1 MKKTIVSMKNWW
13 ARLTKKKRIAVVL
26 CVLAGICV
34 CYDCIVEQEPSTQY
48 VEQTQTVTED
58 EEQAVDEPV
67 VEEPVVD
74 EETENQNWE
83 ERTELKEEFL
93 KMISDRYTGGTVS
106 SNVHWCGEILEID
119 TWSDGGYAN
128 ALAVASGNKECEKAW
143 TNLLANMM
151 HSAQSIQTQAEDFG
165 LDGIDVECRFLSE
178 KDQSTELLT
187 YCTNGSCRD
196 ITANR

>member
-1 MKKTIVSMKNWW
+1 MKKIIVSMKNWW
-13 ARLTKKKRIAVVL
+13 TGLSKKKRIAVVL
-26 CVLAGICV
+26 CVLAGIGV
-34 CYDCIVEQEPSTQY
+34 CYNCIAEQEPSTQY

-58 EEQAVDEPV
+58 EEQAV
-67 VEEPVVD
+67 EEPVVD

-83 ERTELKEEFL
+83 ERRELKEEFL
-93 KMISDRYTGGTVS
+93 EMIADRYHGGTVC

-119 TWSDGGYAN
+119 TWTDGGYAN

-143 TNLLANMM
+143 THLLGNMM
-151 HSAQSIQTQAEDFG
+151 NSAQSIQTEAENFG